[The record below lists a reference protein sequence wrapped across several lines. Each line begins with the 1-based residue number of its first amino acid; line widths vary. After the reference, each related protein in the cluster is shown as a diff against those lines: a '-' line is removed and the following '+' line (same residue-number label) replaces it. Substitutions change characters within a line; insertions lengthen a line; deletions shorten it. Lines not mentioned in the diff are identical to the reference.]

1 MAYSRRWFRYSD
13 DSGNDFAIQADESN
27 VELINDV
34 ASTAAN
40 VNALNPL
47 PKGIRPRSVYLQ
59 NPDGTIARK
68 IPVLTQAQYAALNV
82 GANYTLLANAFH
94 GVQADTPVQIRR
106 KDPELERRQP
116 FTGDTQLIDGDN
128 P

>member
-1 MAYSRRWFRYSD
+1 MSYSRRWFRYLD
-13 DSGNDFAIQADESN
+13 DAGNPFAIQADESN

-34 ASTAAN
+34 ASTASN

-47 PKGIRPRSVYLQ
+47 PKGIKPRKVYLQ
-59 NPDGTIARK
+59 DPTGTIARV

-82 GANYTLLANAFH
+82 GANYTLTANGFA

-116 FTGDTQLIDGDN
+116 FTGDTGLIDGDN

>member
-1 MAYSRRWFRYSD
+1 M
-13 DSGNDFAIQADESN
+13 
-27 VELINDV
+27 INDV

-47 PKGIRPRSVYLQ
+47 PKGVSPRMVYLQ
-59 NPDGTIARK
+59 NPTGDISKRV
-68 IPVLTQAQYAALNV
+68 PVLTQAQYAALNV
-82 GANYTLLANAFH
+82 GANYTLLANGFH

-116 FTGDTQLIDGDN
+116 FTGDTRLIDGDN